1 MGRWIWMTW
10 ILNSIY
16 WNWSHVRPG
25 LHHGTNMSYVWPSLD
40 GGSHFELT
48 QQQGHGKHAQF
59 SVQMARKQLH
69 SKESKHIPPLC
80 VAFVTRHGSGDA
92 TLQRLP
98 REMGVITAVSV
109 PAWLWML
116 CGDQIDI
123 GSCQAVAV
131 LSDRLVEHEPVA
143 VVVLLGSHWE
153 TGVGLGPP
161 IEAVKEISWF
171 Y

>member
-1 MGRWIWMTW
+1 
-10 ILNSIY
+10 
-16 WNWSHVRPG
+16 
-25 LHHGTNMSYVWPSLD
+25 MSYFWPSLD

-48 QQQGHGKHAQF
+48 QQQGHGKHAQS

-92 TLQRLP
+92 KLQRLP

-143 VVVLLGSHWE
+143 VVVLLGSYHWK

-161 IEAVKEISWF
+161 IEAVKEIS
-171 Y
+171 